1 MTSEHKCIL
10 QEAGSEASLSI
21 ILISLGD
28 SWLLGVAEG
37 PLALL
42 LLPDAPFSFC
52 LHPCPSWQLTPHEF
66 TDLTTR
72 KPSVTGAPCA
82 ALTCNSLTTRFM
94 RNVPSSTPWS
104 PCWVKLME

>member
-10 QEAGSEASLSI
+10 QEAGPEASLSI

-42 LLPDAPFSFC
+42 LLPMLPLA
-52 LHPCPSWQLTPHEF
+52 
-66 TDLTTR
+66 
-72 KPSVTGAPCA
+72 SVFIHVLRG
-82 ALTCNSLTTRFM
+82 S
-94 RNVPSSTPWS
+94 
-104 PCWVKLME
+104 